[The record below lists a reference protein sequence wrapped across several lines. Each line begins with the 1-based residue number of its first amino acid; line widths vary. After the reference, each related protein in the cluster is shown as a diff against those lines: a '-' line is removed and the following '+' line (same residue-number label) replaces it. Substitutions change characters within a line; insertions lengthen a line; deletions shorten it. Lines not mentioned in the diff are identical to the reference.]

1 MKLIFVDKFEKD
13 TVIATVQSD
22 VIPVG
27 GKFINTNVILKSKR
41 YTVSSATIDYDTNIA
56 IIESYGEIVTSLF
69 T

>member
-1 MKLIFVDKFEKD
+1 MMKLIFVDKYEKD

-41 YTVSSATIDYDTNIA
+41 YTVSSVTIDYDTNIA
-56 IIESYGEIVTSLF
+56 IIEIYD
-69 T
+69 